1 MRMLRRRRER
11 ILNIMI
17 IFVSTLVIG
26 FGINLIPSYDSQ
38 LEKGETK
45 ITIVNIEKFRSSMVQ
60 LKTDDKRIVYTH
72 EVNAPY
78 IVEQIKKG
86 HDTFDITVSKNNRLI
101 YMTKIRPK
109 YEITTLGADY

>member
-1 MRMLRRRRER
+1 MRMLRKRRER

-17 IFVSTLVIG
+17 VFVSALVIG

-38 LEKGETK
+38 LGKDETE
-45 ITIVNIEKFRSSMVQ
+45 ITIVSVEKYRSSMVQ
-60 LKTDDKRIVYTH
+60 LKTDDRRIVYTH

-78 IVEQIKKG
+78 IAEQIKKG
-86 HDTFDITVSKNNRLI
+86 HDTFDITVSKNNRFI